1 MGWLERA
8 PSKLQENTERKAIPS
23 GVWDKCSSC
32 GEIILASDLIQNL
45 RVCTMC
51 GYHHRISAAE
61 RIQLLT
67 DSGSFQEVDAE
78 LFSIDPLKFNDGK
91 PYAEK
96 LEKQRIK
103 SSQNDAIIT
112 GIGLLKGRPIAI
124 GALDFFWMGGSMGT
138 VVGERLS
145 RLFIRSAKLK
155 LPVVVVS
162 ASGGARMHE
171 GILSLMQMA
180 KTCARVAEHRK
191 LGLPYISIMCD
202 PTTGGVA
209 ASFAMLGDINLAEPR
224 ATIGFAGRRV
234 IENTIRQKLP
244 DDFQTAE
251 FLQSHGMI
259 DRIVQRHE
267 LPDVLD
273 RILSILSP
281 EIGHQKSSA
290 TSPQQ
295 PPL

>member
-1 MGWLERA
+1 MGWLERE
-8 PSKLQENTERKAIPS
+8 PSKIQEDTERKSMPG

-32 GEIILASDLIQNL
+32 GEIVLASDLAQNL
-45 RVCTMC
+45 KVCPMC
-51 GYHHRISAAE
+51 GYHHRIPAPE
-61 RIQLLT
+61 RIVQLVDH
-67 DSGSFQEVDAE
+67 DSFFEWDAE
-78 LFSIDPLKFNDGK
+78 LFSSDPLAFNDGHA
-91 PYAEK
+91 YASK
-96 LEKQRIK
+96 LERQRQR
-103 SSQNDAIIT
+103 SSQNDAVIT
-112 GIGLLKGRPIAI
+112 GVGRIQGHAVGLGV
-124 GALDFFWMGGSMGT
+124 LDFFWMGGSMGT

-145 RLFIRSAKLK
+145 RLFVRAAQAK

-180 KTCARVAEHRK
+180 KTCARIAEHRK
-191 LGLPYISIMCD
+191 CGLPYISVMCD

-251 FLQSHGMI
+251 FLLEHGML
-259 DRIVQRHE
+259 DRIVRRHD
-267 LPDVLD
+267 LPQMIA
-273 RILSILSP
+273 RILSILL
-281 EIGHQKSSA
+281 
-290 TSPQQ
+290 PQQ
-295 PPL
+295 PHGHS